1 MSWNPNSS
9 LVAQVITKTRSLI
22 EDFGESDFQVFTYT
36 NSYTWTM
43 REPFIN
49 EITSVLINGNE
60 LSSGQSY
67 VFNPITNQF
76 KLMGVTMTGTDILQ
90 VSYTY
95 NMYSDTR
102 IVGYITGA
110 LTWLSTMDYS
120 TRTYRIVQESAGFWE
135 IFPDLSE
142 PKDKTGDLIAIITS
156 ILILP
161 EYNHYR
167 MPNLAIN
174 YPEKECREDKIRNI
188 IQRYKHGVGIVSII
202 EWNRS
207 PGL

>member
-22 EDFGESDFQVFTYT
+22 EDFGESDFQVFTYA

-60 LSSGQSY
+60 LGSGADYS
-67 VFNPITNQF
+67 FNPTTNQF
-76 KLMGVTMTGTDILQ
+76 RLTGVTMSSTDVLQ

-95 NMYSDTR
+95 NMYSDDR
-102 IVGYITGA
+102 IIGYITGA
-110 LTWLSTMDYS
+110 LAWLSTMDYS